1 MGGGHSLLRPGTR
14 YSLGIWLKGSA
25 YSTGRPVPAKRGPV
39 SGQRDSVV
47 GSQGPVE
54 PCLVGPQG
62 SGFSSR
68 ASVLGTNHSPKFPS
82 ASRGEVGIAYHPQ
95 SLQTQR
101 EASIKRQ
108 EMKKNLQSN

>member
-25 YSTGRPVPAKRGPV
+25 YSTGRPVPAKRDPA
-39 SGQRDSVV
+39 SGQKDSVV
-47 GSQGPVE
+47 GSKGLVE
-54 PCLVGPQG
+54 PCLVPRG
-62 SGFSSR
+62 SDFSSR

-82 ASRGEVGIAYHPQ
+82 ASRREVGIAYHPQ